1 MPRGNKIVIWDITF
15 ITKRVLRNGI
25 RNKVQNRKS
34 GLEVKFWDTE
44 LECLVEGTRHKRP
57 TDDQK

>member
-44 LECLVEGTRHKRP
+44 LECLVEETRHKRP
-57 TDDQK
+57 TDDQQ